1 VLKKVKE
8 YFGKEPNRSVNPD
21 EVVAIGAAVQ
31 GAILTGEVKHMLLLD
46 VSPLSLGVET
56 RGGIFTPLIPRNTT
70 IPTSK
75 SEIFSTASDNQTHVE
90 VHVLQGERPMARDNK
105 SLGRFELKGIPAAPQ
120 GVPQIKVL
128 FDLDARG
135 ILCVSARDEA
145 SGAEET
151 VHIAGT
157 EGGFTHPSVRPSDAI
172 VAARSPISHS
182 LDAVCDAETVDEAA
196 LNAQIAAIDARL
208 SAQLNEILH
217 HPRFQR
223 LESLWRSLKYLIDRV
238 DFRENI
244 KVQLLTISKEDL
256 FDDFD
261 DSPDVMS
268 SGMYKRVYSHVYG
281 AADGEPIGLIVGDYE
296 FGAGPRDVALLQKIA
311 SVAAMAHAPFIAAA
325 SPSMFGLDGWAALPA
340 LEDIKGLFQG
350 PQYARWRS
358 FCEGDDA
365 RYVGLTLPRVRLRL
379 RYGADT
385 VPVTSFAFEEQGVG
399 GRDCDLW
406 GNAAVAF
413 ATCVADSFAKYRWCP
428 NIVGPHADGAVQDLP
443 MPPHNAGG
451 ELQMTLPVECQLT
464 ERREYELSEEGFI
477 GLRYFRPVERPC
489 FFSANSVQTPRPFRE
504 RPEAPAA
511 QRDRM
516 GAQLPYLFMLTRCAH
531 YLKVI
536 ARANIGTWMERSAI
550 ERGLNEW
557 IRDQVADIDHPEP
570 RRRKQTLIRKAAIKV
585 EDVEGQPGWYRMK
598 LELRPNFN
606 YMGAKFD
613 LSLVGKVDKA

>member
-1 VLKKVKE
+1 
-8 YFGKEPNRSVNPD
+8 
-21 EVVAIGAAVQ
+21 
-31 GAILTGEVKHMLLLD
+31 M
-46 VSPLSLGVET
+46 
-56 RGGIFTPLIPRNTT
+56 
-70 IPTSK
+70 
-75 SEIFSTASDNQTHVE
+75 
-90 VHVLQGERPMARDNK
+90 
-105 SLGRFELKGIPAAPQ
+105 
-120 GVPQIKVL
+120 
-128 FDLDARG
+128 
-135 ILCVSARDEA
+135 
-145 SGAEET
+145 
-151 VHIAGT
+151 
-157 EGGFTHPSVRPSDAI
+157 
-172 VAARSPISHS
+172 
-182 LDAVCDAETVDEAA
+182 CDAETVDEAA

-244 KVQLLTISKEDL
+244 KVQLLNISKEDL
-256 FDDFD
+256 VDDFD